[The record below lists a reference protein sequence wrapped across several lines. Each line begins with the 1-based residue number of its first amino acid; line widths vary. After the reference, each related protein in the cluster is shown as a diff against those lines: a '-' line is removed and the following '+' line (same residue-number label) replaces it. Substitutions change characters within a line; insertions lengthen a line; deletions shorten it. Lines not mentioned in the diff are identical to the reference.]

1 MERGAVALTPAL
13 SVALME
19 KEAVVAEIGIPETIP
34 ALLMDK
40 PAGVPPDVIDHV

>member
-1 MERGAVALTPAL
+1 MEKGAVALAPAL
-13 SVALME
+13 SETLAE

-34 ALLMDK
+34 VLVSDK

>member
-1 MERGAVALTPAL
+1 MERDAVALAPAP
-13 SVALME
+13 SVALAV

-40 PAGVPPDVIDHV
+40 PAGVPPDVIDHI